1 MARIKSPNPA
11 QQEIPIQ
18 PVAKPILCNPF
29 EEPTRHW
36 VYDTQTGGAREE
48 NGRRPASYW
57 FKTQRTGSAQMSLL
71 AEEERDD
78 LPLVNLLREDVRR
91 WREANYQN
99 ATPVTRQLLT
109 HWSRSDRVRRLFFC
123 QREAVETV
131 IYLNEILGSGKA
143 GFRANA
149 KLSLEDY
156 RTLMAAGKPSF
167 VFEKA
172 PKVLPT
178 MLDVPN
184 EDGLSGLTRYGCKMA
199 TGSGKTVVM
208 SMLIAWAFCNRGR
221 VPGDERF
228 PNATLVVC
236 PNLTIFERLQVLR
249 TDIEDNYYQNFDIVP
264 SQLLPELQK
273 GKVLITNWH
282 KFTPESPHAEAGKSY
297 VVVNKGVESPDAF
310 ARRVLGDLY
319 DRAPIMVLNDEAHHA
334 YRPKPVE
341 DGEKISA
348 LEKAER
354 EEATVWVSGLDR
366 INAACGVKFV
376 VDLSATPFYLGGSGY
391 IEGSP
396 FPWLVSD
403 FGLVDAIESGI
414 VKIPRLPVSDTT
426 GRPEPKFFRLWQ
438 SIIANL
444 QPGEKLPG
452 GKPKP
457 EVVWREAQDALT
469 TLASQWK
476 ERASYLQEAKPGQ
489 EQVPPVLIIVADN
502 TNIAELF
509 YKNISGEESVE
520 IVEEGDEEDDED
532 EPSSRKKKKAKAKTA
547 FGTGQLFPE
556 LFSNSEGFRP
566 TLRIDSKLLAEAESN
581 DAKASRKEAAEAL
594 RHVIDTVGK
603 PGKPGEQV
611 RCVVSVQM
619 LTEGWDANNVT
630 HILGLRA
637 FESQLLCEQ
646 VVGRG
651 LRRMDYTVDP
661 ETGLLTEEYVDIYGV
676 PFSVI
681 PFRGRPTTSKAPEDK
696 PKNHVRS
703 DKARKHYEISFPIVE
718 GYAFALRKN
727 VVRANVDTIE
737 KVVLAP
743 DATPTA
749 VFVKP
754 QVGYQVGNPSVAGG
768 FSTATQNRD
777 AYYASTHLQT
787 IKFEI
792 ARLIVGT
799 LTQGI
804 EGATPKLRL
813 QGRHQLFPQVFR
825 IVDEYITKK
834 VDFRGCHPC
843 ELGLETYVR
852 RIVERLVA
860 AIEPDTEG
868 GEPPLMPRLNRYKPI
883 GTTGEV
889 NFKTTRPCVPTIR
902 SHINQVV
909 ADTDSWEQSAVFRL
923 EEAKDLVA
931 FYARNDHLE
940 LSIPYEYLGISH
952 SYFPDF
958 IVRLN
963 NGTTLL
969 LEIKGEERE
978 KDRAKH
984 QAAQRWVSAVN
995 HWGQLGLWNFL
1006 VCRDPQQLSQ
1016 KIQEVLDSN
1025 RHERVRQVNEIRSNA
1040 ERELQLLRERGWT
1053 QANFARALRELLEVQ
1068 PGKQD

>member
-1 MARIKSPNPA
+1 MARTLPMPSDSS

-36 VYDTQTGGAREE
+36 VYDTQTGDAREE
-48 NGRRPASYW
+48 VGRRPASYW

-78 LPLVNLLREDVRR
+78 LPLVILLREDVKR
-91 WREANYQN
+91 WRKSGEYRN
-99 ATPVTRQLLT
+99 ATPVTRQLMA
-109 HWSRSDRVRRLFFC
+109 HWARSDRIRRLFFC
-123 QREAVETV
+123 QMEAVETI
-131 IYLNEILGSGKA
+131 IYLNEILASGKNPGFNPKVSQADYKALTA
-143 GFRANA
+143 GERP
-149 KLSLEDY
+149 
-156 RTLMAAGKPSF
+156 TF
-167 VFEKA
+167 VFEKE
-172 PKVLPT
+172 PKVFPT
-178 MLDVPN
+178 LADKPN
-184 EDGLSGLTRYGCKMA
+184 QDGLAALTRYGCKMA

-221 VPGDERF
+221 IPADDRF
-228 PNATLVVC
+228 PNAVLVVC

-249 TDIEDNYYQNFDIVP
+249 TDTADNYYQHFDVVP
-264 SQLLPELQK
+264 AQLMPELHK
-273 GKVLITNWH
+273 GKVLISNWH
-282 KFTPESPHAEAGKSY
+282 KFSPESPHVESGKSY
-297 VVVNKGVESPDAF
+297 VVVDKGEESPDAF
-310 ARRVLGDLY
+310 ARRVLGDLH

-334 YRPKPVE
+334 YRPKLVE
-341 DGEKISA
+341 AGDKLSAEEKS
-348 LEKAER
+348 ER

-438 SIIANL
+438 SIMTNL

-476 ERASYLQEAKPGQ
+476 ERASYLQDAKPGQ
-489 EQVPPVLIIVADN
+489 EQMPPVMIIVADN

-520 IVEEGDEEDDED
+520 IVDESDTDEDEEGDEV
-532 EPSSRKKKKAKAKTA
+532 SSKKKKKVKTKTV

-556 LFSNSEGFRP
+556 LFSNRDGFRP
-566 TLRIDSKLLAEAESN
+566 TLRIDSKLLAEAESD

-594 RHVIDTVGK
+594 RHIIDTVGK
-603 PGKPGEQV
+603 LGKPGEQV

-637 FESQLLCEQ
+637 FGSQLLCEQ

-651 LRRMDYTVDP
+651 LRRMDYTIDP
-661 ETGLLTEEYVDIYGV
+661 DTGLFSEEYVDIYGV

-681 PFRGRPTTSKAPEDK
+681 PFRGRTTTSKAPEDK

-703 DKARKHYEISFPIVE
+703 EDARSHYEMRFPIVE

-727 VVRANVDTIE
+727 VVTANVDAIE
-737 KVVLAP
+737 RLLLEP

-754 QVGYQVGNPSVAGG
+754 QVGYQIGNPSVSGG
-768 FSTATQNRD
+768 FTTSTQDRE

-792 ARLIVGT
+792 TRLVVGA

-804 EGATPKLRL
+804 EGGNSKAAPKLRL

-834 VDFRGCHPC
+834 VDFRGCNSC

-852 RIVERLVA
+852 RIVERLVS
-860 AIEPDTEG
+860 AIEPDAEG
-868 GEPPLMPRLNRYKPI
+868 GEPPLMPRLNRYKSI

-909 ADTDSWEQSAVFRL
+909 ADTKSWEQAAVFRL
-923 EEAKDLVA
+923 EQAKDLVS

-940 LSIPYEYLGISH
+940 LSIPYEYLGIAH

-958 IVRLN
+958 IVRLS

-984 QAAQRWVSAVN
+984 QAARRWVSAVN
-995 HWGQLGLWNFL
+995 HWGQLGNWAFHA
-1006 VCRDPQQLSQ
+1006 CRDPQQV
-1016 KIQEVLDSN
+1016 ID
-1025 RHERVRQVNEIRSNA
+1025 EIKV
-1040 ERELQLLRERGWT
+1040 
-1053 QANFARALRELLEVQ
+1053 F
-1068 PGKQD
+1068 GKQV